1 MAYPEP
7 MTDIRQRIIDKA
19 SSAVWREPVVNIST
33 GHQKLIL
40 AAAREMAILIR
51 ERLTEMDFDDDGIV
65 AELIS
70 ELDASLVSAET
81 PRSARRESPCAIG
94 ASLSYRARES
104 DPRDDHRD

>member
-51 ERLTEMDFDDDGIV
+51 ERLQERYHELGYEFSMSVSRKTIDD
-65 AELIS
+65 L
-70 ELDASLVSAET
+70 LASLVSAET
-81 PRSARRESPCAIG
+81 PPETP
-94 ASLSYRARES
+94 
-104 DPRDDHRD
+104 